1 LTALW
6 PPSRAAQVGAG
17 LSIGALFFW
26 LSARET
32 TLGEISH
39 VLVNASP
46 LWLLAG
52 MALYAADLAVRIVR
66 WQALLRPCADL
77 PYRSIAR
84 VLLVG
89 YGVNTLLPARL
100 GELFRAEF
108 FKRSYGVSRSIGL
121 ASVALERLL
130 DGVVVVACLAAGLW
144 LAGGGESDAALLTL
158 CLSGAALFIAFAGG
172 LAFAS
177 WMARHDWMQSW
188 KPLQSRADDVRAA
201 LAVARTPAFVG
212 AGLLTLAIYA
222 LEAGALGAIL
232 AALGVAPTAT
242 IVLVVIG
249 AASLSTLLPSAPGF
263 IGTYQFAFSL
273 ALVEFGFDPA
283 IGVAAA
289 TMVQSLL
296 FGPVALIAVVI
307 LSAGRRTA
315 AKAPHVV

>member
-1 LTALW
+1 MGAALRTRTA
-6 PPSRAAQVGAG
+6 QGAIG
-17 LSIGALFFW
+17 LAIGALFFW
-26 LSARET
+26 LAARNTSFE
-32 TLGEISH
+32 EISEA
-39 VLVNASP
+39 LIGADP
-46 LWLLAG
+46 AWLLAAV
-52 MALYAADLAVRIVR
+52 ALYAADLALRVRR
-66 WQALLRPCADL
+66 WQLLLRPCADL
-77 PYRSIAR
+77 PYRAIGR

-108 FKRSYGVSRSIGL
+108 FKRSYGVTRSVGL

-130 DGVVVVACLAAGLW
+130 DGVIVVACLAAGLW

-158 CLSGAALFIAFAGG
+158 CLSGAGLFVAFAGG
-172 LAFAS
+172 LAVAS
-177 WMARHDWMQSW
+177 RLARLDWVKSW
-188 KPLQSRADDVRAA
+188 KLLSTRADDVRAA
-201 LAVARTPAFVG
+201 LAVAATPAFVN

-222 LEAGALGAIL
+222 LEAGALAAIL
-232 AALGVAPTAT
+232 GALGVAPTPT

-289 TMVQSLL
+289 TLVQSVL
-296 FGPVALIAVVI
+296 FAPVAVIAVAI
-307 LSAGRRTA
+307 LSAAPRV
-315 AKAPHVV
+315 AKVPHVV